1 MGYGKA
7 ELEGLASEL
16 YERVGLDPAVP
27 VDTFRLARKLLGPQ
41 AIERGVGLVGMPA
54 KLFTVR
60 GERRIAINRRL
71 PFTQAQFWVGHELAH
86 ILIGDHRGP
95 DLEQL
100 CDYLAACLMAP
111 RAAMR
116 GLLRAFG
123 HDHRQIAD
131 EVCATQTWA
140 ALRIAE
146 CTGAPRAVVTPARCY
161 VRCPDDYVLP
171 PEPLLRRLTTG
182 TRPGVRKTR
191 LTDATGRT
199 VLDFEETA

>member
-7 ELEGLASEL
+7 ELEGLANQL

-54 KLFTVR
+54 RLFTVH
-60 GERRIAINRRL
+60 GTRRIAICRKL
-71 PFTQAQFWVGHELAH
+71 PFAQAQFWVGHELAH
-86 ILIGDHRGP
+86 ILIGDYREP

-100 CDYLAACLMAP
+100 CDYLAAALMAP
-111 RAAMR
+111 REAMR
-116 GLLRAFG
+116 SLLRAFG
-123 HDHRQIAD
+123 PDHRQIAA

-171 PEPLLRRLTTG
+171 AEPHLRRLTTG
-182 TRPGVRKTR
+182 SRPGIKKSR
-191 LTDATGRT
+191 LTDAAGRT
-199 VLDFEETA
+199 VLDFEEVA